1 MPAPGGI
8 GHDDA
13 DYNSPEFK
21 RVHQPWALPDEDEM
35 GDSDGA
41 EPRLAAA
48 MTGALLR
55 FSSSCEGTTFE
66 TFVSGSPVIFTG
78 PAAAAVTAAPKA
90 SSAATSPA
98 EPQPAGLPFGALGGA
113 QLWVGVVELERAALG
128 LAAAA
133 ATRRAARPPS
143 GMMAQARA
151 QPAAV

>member
-1 MPAPGGI
+1 
-8 GHDDA
+8 
-13 DYNSPEFK
+13 
-21 RVHQPWALPDEDEM
+21 M
-35 GDSDGA
+35 GDGA
-41 EPRLAAA
+41 EQPRLAAA

-55 FSSSCEGTTFE
+55 FSSSCEPGTTTFE
-66 TFVSGSPVIFTG
+66 TFVSGSPVITTG

-113 QLWVGVVELERAALG
+113 ELWVGVVELERAALG

-143 GMMAQARA
+143 GMMAQASPETDRDS
-151 QPAAV
+151 QLL